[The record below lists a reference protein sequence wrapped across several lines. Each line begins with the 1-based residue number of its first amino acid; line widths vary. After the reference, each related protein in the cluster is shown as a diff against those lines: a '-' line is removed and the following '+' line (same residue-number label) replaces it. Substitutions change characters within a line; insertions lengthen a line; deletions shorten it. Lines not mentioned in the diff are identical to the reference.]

1 MIKKIS
7 NKNRIG
13 SNLRK
18 TKETNI
24 YVAVNIDGK
33 GKYKI
38 DTPLPFM
45 NHMLEQ
51 LSKHSLI
58 DMKIQCD
65 GDIEIDAHHTVEDLG
80 WTLGEAINKAIKE
93 RIGINRYY
101 SINLPMDETLTSCS
115 LDVSGRPWLEWKV
128 VLQNSKIG
136 TIDTE
141 VFREFFQAFT
151 QSAKLTLHIEN
162 KYGSNSHHIIES
174 CFKALAICLKK
185 SLTINKENVDIL
197 PSTKGKIN

>member
-1 MIKKIS
+1 MKKIS

-80 WTLGEAINKAIKE
+80 WTLGDAINKAIKE

-101 SINLPMDETLTSCS
+101 SINLPMDETLTACS

-136 TIDTE
+136 TIDSE

-162 KYGSNSHHIIES
+162 KYGRNSHHIIES

-185 SLTINKENVDIL
+185 SLTINKENVGIV

>member
-1 MIKKIS
+1 
-7 NKNRIG
+7 
-13 SNLRK
+13 
-18 TKETNI
+18 
-24 YVAVNIDGK
+24 
-33 GKYKI
+33 
-38 DTPLPFM
+38 
-45 NHMLEQ
+45 
-51 LSKHSLI
+51 
-58 DMKIQCD
+58 
-65 GDIEIDAHHTVEDLG
+65 
-80 WTLGEAINKAIKE
+80 
-93 RIGINRYY
+93 
-101 SINLPMDETLTSCS
+101 MDETLTSCS

-136 TIDTE
+136 TIDSE

-185 SLTINKENVDIL
+185 SLTINKENVDIV

>member
-1 MIKKIS
+1 MKRKAKI
-7 NKNRIG
+7 I
-13 SNLRK
+13 RK

-24 YVAVNIDGK
+24 NVDLNIDGK
-33 GKYKI
+33 GKYKV
-38 DTPLPFM
+38 DTGIGFL

-80 WTLGEAINKAIKE
+80 WTLGDAINKAIKE

-136 TIDTE
+136 TIDSE
-141 VFREFFQAFT
+141 VFREFFQSFSQA
-151 QSAKLTLHIEN
+151 SRLTIHIN
-162 KYGSNSHHIIES
+162 NLYGNNAHHIIES
-174 CFKALAICLKK
+174 CFKSLAVCLKRAF
-185 SLTINKENVDIL
+185 SIDLQNVDII
-197 PSTKGKIN
+197 PSTKGRI